1 MTLGCLYGLK
11 CSESGTGVV
20 VESLERF
27 TQNQRVIEEYT
38 TLCLAGISSELG
50 RLLHVA
56 MLRDVSTGRYF
67 HPGLEEVY
75 SEPAVHQAL
84 LYCHEEIFEQFLEIP
99 LEQQEWDL
107 RLWLAGL
114 SAPPWEAA
122 NRWLELEFFRLLVP
136 LGTPAYLRDLFYSNL
151 RVILGL
157 IVAEHSALQSVA

>member
-1 MTLGCLYGLK
+1 
-11 CSESGTGVV
+11 

-27 TQNQRVIEEYT
+27 AQNQRVIEEYT
-38 TLCLAGISSELG
+38 TLYLADISSELG

-56 MLRDVSTGRYF
+56 MLRDVATGRYF

-84 LYCHEEIFEQFLEIP
+84 LYCHEEIFEQFLETP
-99 LEQQEWDL
+99 LEQQEWNL

-114 SAPPWEAA
+114 SAPPGEAA
-122 NRWLELEFFRLLVP
+122 NRWLEVEFFRLLVP
-136 LGTPAYLRDLFYSNL
+136 FGTPPYLRDLFYSNL

-157 IVAEHSALQSVA
+157 IAAEHSALKSVA